1 MKTDPEESNS
11 IQIRKN
17 AQTMKIAKSRIDPA
31 SEPRINRDVR
41 TIVRRRLHSALGF
54 VILACF
60 LTAVNSS
67 RAGQPLFMS
76 RVGQPVFITRPP
88 AISPVVTSTQAQGA
102 SANPNQ
108 AAMSQIINQLNQ
120 SQFQLSA
127 AAAQTSAQRSR
138 SSSNR
143 HNEAC
148 EIGCWHKSEP
158 LGKRTIQHNRMKFLA
173 NTGRVLLV
181 AAVSL
186 PIAFQLQAQQTSPL
200 EALARRKPET
210 KAS

>member
-1 MKTDPEESNS
+1 LLAQKLSQEQSNS

-17 AQTMKIAKSRIDPA
+17 AQTMKIAKSTIDPA

-41 TIVRRRLHSALGF
+41 TIVRRKLHSALGL

-60 LTAVNSS
+60 LTAASSS

-108 AAMSQIINQLNQ
+108 TAMSQIIDQLNQ

-127 AAAQTSAQRSR
+127 AAAQTSAQR
-138 SSSNR
+138 
-143 HNEAC
+143 ALFV
-148 EIGCWHKSEP
+148 P
-158 LGKRTIQHNRMKFLA
+158 
-173 NTGRVLLV
+173 
-181 AAVSL
+181 
-186 PIAFQLQAQQTSPL
+186 QT
-200 EALARRKPET
+200 ATMRRAK
-210 KAS
+210 